1 MPKTSFVARPAR
13 DDRLDTICRQCRP
26 WLLNEKGVRR
36 TEYVDAGFLSP
47 EELFALRVLTAAQRQ
62 AAMEGVR
69 MLVTWDRALDLAE
82 REALVGALT
91 SAGLVLRMGPRR
103 RTRMEPVL
111 VRVDAVKPFTD
122 ANVILGVRR

>member
-1 MPKTSFVARPAR
+1 
-13 DDRLDTICRQCRP
+13 
-26 WLLNEKGVRR
+26 LLNEKGVRR